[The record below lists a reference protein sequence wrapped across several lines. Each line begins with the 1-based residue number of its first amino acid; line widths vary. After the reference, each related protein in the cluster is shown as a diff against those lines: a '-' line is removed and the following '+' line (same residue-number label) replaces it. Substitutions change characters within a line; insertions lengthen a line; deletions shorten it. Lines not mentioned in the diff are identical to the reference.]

1 MFRDVPESSGMFHV
15 LGFIVG
21 RNVHPLTSSD
31 ESMNA
36 FYAYKIRINIY
47 IV

>member
-1 MFRDVPESSGMFHV
+1 MFRDVSESSGMFHV

-21 RNVHPLTSSD
+21 HNLHLLTFSD